1 MISITPQEV
10 SGVQLQSYL
19 QSSVG
24 PRPIALA
31 STVDA
36 EGTPNLSPFSFFN
49 VFSSNPPIL
58 IFSPARRVRNNT
70 VKHTLLNVQAT
81 GEVVISVVNYDMVQ
95 QVSLASTEYPDGV
108 NEFVKAGLTMQ
119 KSDLVKPFRVQ
130 ESPVQFECKVNDI
143 ISLGAEGGAGNLVIC
158 EVIKLH
164 ISEDVLDAH
173 GAIDQYKIDLVS
185 RMGGNWYSRAN
196 RGLFEVPKPL
206 STLGIGVDKIPDFIK
221 KSPVFS
227 GNDLGMLGNVETLPT
242 KEEINIFVANSF
254 EAKAVLS
261 SADEENVHLKAKEYL
276 DNEQVSEAWK
286 LLLAKRV

>member
-81 GEVVISVVNYDMVQ
+81 GEVVISVVSYDMVQ

-276 DNEQVSEAWK
+276 DNELVSEAWK